1 MKGDLRVFEDDFF
14 FFFLSLFRFERTVVG
29 IAFEKI
35 RIGNCKLIATCI
47 FNLFFDFISLFI

>member
-14 FFFLSLFRFERTVVG
+14 FFFSRFERAMVE

-35 RIGNCKLIATCI
+35 RVGNCKLIGTW
-47 FNLFFDFISLFI
+47 F